1 MFCDTSTL
9 VKYYVNEAES
19 DAVRARINEAEEVT
33 LSSLARVEVM
43 SVFHRYWR
51 EGLWSREQFLHAV
64 GRFEQDD
71 LSGALSFVLLD
82 ESIVAYSANIYTRL
96 PNDMF
101 LRASDCLHISTALYS
116 DYREIHTHDLRQA
129 KAAEALGLTVVRLGC
144 GGGI

>member
-19 DAVRARINEAEEVT
+19 DAVRARINKAEEVT

-51 EGLWSREQFLHAV
+51 EGLWSREQFSHAV
-64 GRFEQDD
+64 ERFEQDD
-71 LSGALSFVLLD
+71 LRGTIDWVPLNEA
-82 ESIVAYSANIYTRL
+82 IVAYSANIYSAL

-101 LRASDCLHISTALYS
+101 LRASDCLHITTALHS

-129 KAAEALGLTVVRLGC
+129 KAADALGLTVVRLGC
-144 GGGI
+144 GDRI